1 MTKHWAFLLGNRS
14 VHGDDIEYNDDDYD
28 DYDDDGDGDDDYD
41 LDHSR
46 HHHYLVKSA
55 QWAGRL
61 ICVSAA
67 VSDAMLSDRLLCSQH
82 QNGDDD
88 DDAND
93 ADGDLEDDD
102 GDDDG
107 DLEDDDV

>member
-1 MTKHWAFLLGNRS
+1 MDTDLLL
-14 VHGDDIEYNDDDYD
+14 HCDYFEYIDDDYD
-28 DYDDDGDGDDDYD
+28 DYDADDDGDGDGD

-88 DDAND
+88 DDADD

-102 GDDDG
+102 DDG
-107 DLEDDDV
+107 DGRDG